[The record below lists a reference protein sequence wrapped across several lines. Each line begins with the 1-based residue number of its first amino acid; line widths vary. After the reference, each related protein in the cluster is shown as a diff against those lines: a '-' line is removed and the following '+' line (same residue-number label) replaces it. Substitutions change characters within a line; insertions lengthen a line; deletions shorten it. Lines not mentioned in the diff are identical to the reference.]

1 MSQPTETPPTFTGA
15 LAPLGLR
22 DYRWLLIGN
31 VLWWQALLM
40 EMTVTGWL
48 ALEMTDSAWQVALVG
63 FYRSAPIVF
72 VGFFT
77 GPLANRFGRL
87 RIIQFSQ
94 LATVATTAL
103 IALLLWLDRLAFW
116 HLSVCAAVL
125 GVCWTL
131 GWTTR
136 RSLVPDLVGKA
147 RVVDAILLENVAQN
161 VSRVL
166 GPFAAGAL
174 IAWLDAGGCYTIM
187 SAVSAASLAAALM
200 ISGANLPRAPRAA
213 ASPLTVAVEGLRYC
227 RRNQAILGD
236 LLITVAMNFLAFPY
250 MTLLPVFARDVLHRG
265 PIGLGL
271 LGAASGIG
279 SFLGI
284 LVISQVRRLVSN
296 GWIFGTGS
304 LFMACCLV
312 AFAASTSFY
321 LSLCLL
327 FMSGIGMAC
336 FSVMQ
341 SSIILVTASDDMRD
355 RAMGAV
361 AIAIGSG
368 PPGRLQVGALA
379 EAFGAPLAVML
390 TAAAAGLMVIAV
402 TVGLPGFRRT
412 AEPPEGG

>member
-1 MSQPTETPPTFTGA
+1 M
-15 LAPLGLR
+15 
-22 DYRWLLIGN
+22 LIGN

-48 ALEMTDSAWQVALVG
+48 VLEMTDSAWQVALIG
-63 FYRSAPIVF
+63 FYRSAPVVL

-87 RIIQFSQ
+87 RIIQVSQ
-94 LATVATTAL
+94 VATVATTAV
-103 IALLLWLDRLAFW
+103 IALLLWADRLALW
-116 HLSVCAAVL
+116 HLAVCAALL

-147 RVVDAILLENVAQN
+147 RIVDAILLENVAQN

-166 GPFAAGAL
+166 GPFVAGAL
-174 IAWLDAGGCYTIM
+174 IAWLDAGGCYTTIA
-187 SAVSAASLAAALM
+187 AVSAGSLAAALM
-200 ISGANLPRAPRAA
+200 ISDANLPRASGAV
-213 ASPLTVAVEGLRYC
+213 ASPLSLAVEGLRYC

-265 PIGLGL
+265 PVGLGL
-271 LGAASGIG
+271 LGAAAGIG
-279 SFLGI
+279 SFVGI
-284 LVISQVRRLVSN
+284 LLINQARRRISN
-296 GWIFGTGS
+296 GWIFGSGS
-304 LFMACCLV
+304 LFMAVCLV
-312 AFAASTSFY
+312 AFAVSTHFY
-321 LSLCLL
+321 LSLGLL
-327 FMSGIGMAC
+327 VVSGIGQAC

-368 PPGRLQVGALA
+368 PPGRLQIGALA
-379 EAFGAPLAVML
+379 EAFGAPIAVAL
-390 TAAAAGLMVIAV
+390 TATAAGLMVIAV
-402 TVGLPGFRRT
+402 TAGLPGFRRT
-412 AEPPEGG
+412 AETSRRD